1 MKHVREATP
10 EGIDEGWLFD
20 LIHITA
26 LISLSVSFICCV
38 IVLALIIVREAKV
51 RSVQAFFK
59 RPIGDRLVV
68 YLAISILLFSASH
81 TMDHAYMLAVRGN
94 PPDTAC
100 AAFGFFVNEFLVAEA
115 LIVLFTSINAFM
127 LVVKETKVPLRKYDW
142 NLLVTAFGAP
152 LVPSVILASTKH
164 FGPTGAW

>member
-1 MKHVREATP
+1 MKHVREVTP

-38 IVLALIIVREAKV
+38 IVLALIIVRDAKV

-68 YLAISILLFSASH
+68 YLAISILLFNASH
-81 TMDHAYMLAVRGN
+81 IMDHAYMLATRAF
-94 PPDTAC
+94 PPDAAC
-100 AAFGFFVNEFLVAEA
+100 AAFGFLLNEFVMAQS
-115 LIVLFTSINAFM
+115 LIVMFTSINAFM
-127 LVVKETKVPLRKYDW
+127 MVVKETKVPLRKYDW
-142 NLLVTAFGAP
+142 NLLVIAFGAP
-152 LVPSVILASTKH
+152 LVLGVILASTEH